1 MPETLTYD
9 AGTDTV
15 TQSGQLTEAETESL
29 KVGEEL
35 INQQEGLLAGKY
47 KDAEALEKAYIE
59 LEGKLG
65 KREESETTNESA
77 DTSDTSDTSEA
88 PDNYYAK
95 DGSVNYDTAKE
106 LYGDQIGDLV
116 ESNQIDPFKMN
127 QHYEK
132 EGSLTD
138 DMYASLGKAGFNK
151 EIVDSYLAGLEAD
164 TDTDQQAPAD
174 LTDSDITSLKNSV
187 GGEEAYDNLT
197 NWAQSNLPQKS
208 IDAFDEL
215 VSSGSTDA
223 IQLAI
228 TGLKSQYDN
237 ANGYEGTMVTGK
249 APTSTKDV
257 YRSQAELVEAMSDK
271 RYDRDPAYRQ
281 DVIAKLERS
290 NNLQF

>member
-1 MPETLTYD
+1 M
-9 AGTDTV
+9 
-15 TQSGQLTEAETESL
+15 
-29 KVGEEL
+29 
-35 INQQEGLLAGKY
+35 
-47 KDAEALEKAYIE
+47 
-59 LEGKLG
+59 
-65 KREESETTNESA
+65 
-77 DTSDTSDTSEA
+77 
-88 PDNYYAK
+88 
-95 DGSVNYDTAKE
+95 
-106 LYGDQIGDLV
+106 
-116 ESNQIDPFKMN
+116 
-127 QHYEK
+127 
-132 EGSLTD
+132 
-138 DMYASLGKAGFNK
+138 
-151 EIVDSYLAGLEAD
+151 EAD

-197 NWAQSNLPQKS
+197 NWAQSNLHQKS

>member
-1 MPETLTYD
+1 MAETLTYD

-77 DTSDTSDTSEA
+77 DTSDTSEA

-106 LYGDQIGDLV
+106 LYGDQIGDLF